1 MKPFS
6 QLVFLIIILVSITL
20 ITRKDNAPSIETGQ
34 LSARVSTSF
43 SDVQESLRNM
53 TPEQSAELDR
63 KMHENDEEQQA
74 MMREKATKAMEMQV
88 GLVEAIVNV
97 RKKSMTPEE
106 IKSAEDYVDQQ
117 KIIMRSMEDGDKF
130 QSASQAIAR

>member
-1 MKPFS
+1 MKTLS

-20 ITRKDNAPSIETGQ
+20 ITRKDDAPSVEIGP
-34 LSARVSTSF
+34 LSTRVNASF

-74 MMREKATKAMEMQV
+74 MMREQANKAMSMQI
-88 GLVEAIVNV
+88 GLVEAIVSV
-97 RKKSMTPEE
+97 KKKSMTPEE
-106 IKSAEDYVDQQ
+106 IKSAEDYIDQQ
-117 KIIMRSMEDGDKF
+117 KIIMRSSQEADKF
-130 QSASQAIAR
+130 QSASQAVAR